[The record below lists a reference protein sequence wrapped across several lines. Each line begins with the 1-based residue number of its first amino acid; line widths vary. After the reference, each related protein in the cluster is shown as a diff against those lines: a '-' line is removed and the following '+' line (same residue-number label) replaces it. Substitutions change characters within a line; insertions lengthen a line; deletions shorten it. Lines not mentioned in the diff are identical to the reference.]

1 MCSLLED
8 YLYQKLERSRK
19 KEKKKLY
26 SEIKVFQT
34 QFLKYFLENSLLY
47 LSTFVSSSVII
58 TEDVRICQLFRAKIQ
73 QNCWE
78 LLIQQRRAE
87 HVVIC

>member
-19 KEKKKLY
+19 KENKKLY